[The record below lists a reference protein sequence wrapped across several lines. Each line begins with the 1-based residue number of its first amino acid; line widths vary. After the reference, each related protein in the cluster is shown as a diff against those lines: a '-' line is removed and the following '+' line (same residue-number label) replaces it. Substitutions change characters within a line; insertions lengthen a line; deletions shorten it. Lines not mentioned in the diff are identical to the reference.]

1 MILIYLFYPVFDKPV
16 VRENRAC
23 YDTCGVPDATPAPKN
38 NATICPE
45 KKKKNLSTAGYVRNE
60 NLEKI
65 NKYYPLLAYCSKL
78 GQNNKKLFIL
88 NDICVAN

>member
-1 MILIYLFYPVFDKPV
+1 MP
-16 VRENRAC
+16 R
-23 YDTCGVPDATPAPKN
+23 
-38 NATICPE
+38 
-45 KKKKNLSTAGYVRNE
+45 KKKMSTAGYVRNE